1 MCYNLHKK
9 MQLNT
14 TKQKFNNLDSEDES
28 TAFETNLARLNIA
41 TSLRP
46 RLRASLKPSEK
57 RITSAISS
65 LSGLDIATGRNSCF
79 RLSGNFC
86 LPPYPFPAGFI
97 VIKIPEFGSTVTCNK
112 NKCKLAYHHT
122 IKDT

>member
-1 MCYNLHKK
+1 VVIKIVLTVLVTYDDDDDEKKNL
-9 MQLNT
+9 
-14 TKQKFNNLDSEDES
+14 E
-28 TAFETNLARLNIA
+28 RLNMA
-41 TSLRP
+41 TNFRP

-86 LPPYPFPAGFI
+86 RPPYPFPAGFI
-97 VIKIPEFGSTVTCNK
+97 VMKIPEFGSTLTCSEIKKNRQSNPNK
-112 NKCKLAYHHT
+112 FLS
-122 IKDT
+122 